1 MAHDVF
7 DLRILTALQRDARVP
22 MPELAEHVGLSAP
35 ACYRR
40 VRALRESGAIER
52 EVALVTPD
60 AMGLSVTMIVLVT
73 LERDKGRIVDE
84 LVSKLRAAQEVIDI
98 WYVTGDHDL
107 VLHVAAENM
116 STYDAFTRRAFHA
129 EEHVRSFKTLVVLQ
143 HPKRAAPLTP
153 PAALAT
159 SSYGHRVA
167 RRGSRRLRP
176 GRSN

>member
-1 MAHDVF
+1 
-7 DLRILTALQRDARVP
+7 
-22 MPELAEHVGLSAP
+22 MPELAEQVGLSAP

-52 EVALVTPD
+52 EIALVSPD
-60 AMGLSVTMIVLVT
+60 AMGLSVTMVVLVT

-84 LVSKLRAAQEVIDI
+84 LVGKLRAAEEVIDI

-116 STYDAFTRRAFHA
+116 STYDAFTRRALHA

-143 HPKRAAPLTP
+143 HPKRAAPLVP
-153 PAALAT
+153 PI
-159 SSYGHRVA
+159 
-167 RRGSRRLRP
+167 
-176 GRSN
+176 SNSTY

>member
-1 MAHDVF
+1 
-7 DLRILTALQRDARVP
+7 
-22 MPELAEHVGLSAP
+22 MPELAEQVGLSAP

-116 STYDAFTRRAFHA
+116 STYDAFTRRALHA

-143 HPKRAAPLTP
+143 HPKRAAPLMP
-153 PAALAT
+153 PAALAA
-159 SSYGHRVA
+159 SS
-167 RRGSRRLRP
+167 
-176 GRSN
+176 

>member
-1 MAHDVF
+1 MTVHDAF
-7 DLRILTALQRDARVP
+7 DLQILTALQRDARIPV
-22 MPELAEHVGLSAP
+22 PELAEQVGLSAP

-52 EVALVTPD
+52 EIALVPPG
-60 AMGLSVTMIVLVT
+60 AMGLSVTMVVLVT

-84 LVSKLRAAQEVIDI
+84 LVSKLRTAEEVIDI

-116 STYDAFTRRAFHA
+116 SSYDAFTRRALHA

-153 PAALAT
+153 P
-159 SSYGHRVA
+159 G
-167 RRGSRRLRP
+167 LR
-176 GRSN
+176 